1 MDFQL
6 VFTDQSYFD
15 DCTGAWQYGY
25 SLQGEECFVPSPF
38 CQGEGFTVNPAL
50 SIDDFIALDIIEGS
64 MNAVRFHDFIVLEVV
79 RLALVPLQS
88 CF

>member
-6 VFTDQSYFD
+6 VFTDQSYPND
-15 DCTGAWQYGY
+15 HTGAWQYGY
-25 SLQGEECFVPSPF
+25 SLQGEKCFVPSPF
-38 CQGEGFTVNPAL
+38 CQGEQFTVNPAL
-50 SIDDFIALDIIEGS
+50 SINGFIALDTREGS

-79 RLALVPLQS
+79 CLALFPLQS